1 MDSKGFVERISQKT
15 EMDAGEA
22 ERLSSAFVDVML
34 EQLAAGNVVSMQGFG
49 NFEAREKG
57 GRKIYNPSSKAYID
71 VPSKTT
77 VAYKM
82 SGVLKERLNEG

>member
-1 MDSKGFVERISQKT
+1 MNSKVFVERLSQKT
-15 EMDAGEA
+15 GMDAGEA
-22 ERLSSAFVDVML
+22 ERLSSAFVDMML
-34 EQLAAGNVVSMQGFG
+34 EQLASGNVISVQGFG

-57 GRKIYNPSSKAYID
+57 GRKIYNPSSKTYID

>member
-1 MDSKGFVERISQKT
+1 MNSKIFVERLSQKT
-15 EMDAGEA
+15 GMDAGEA
-22 ERLSSAFVDVML
+22 EHLSSAFVDMML
-34 EQLAAGNVVSMQGFG
+34 EQLASGNVISVQGFG

-57 GRKIYNPSSKAYID
+57 GRKIYNPSSKTYID